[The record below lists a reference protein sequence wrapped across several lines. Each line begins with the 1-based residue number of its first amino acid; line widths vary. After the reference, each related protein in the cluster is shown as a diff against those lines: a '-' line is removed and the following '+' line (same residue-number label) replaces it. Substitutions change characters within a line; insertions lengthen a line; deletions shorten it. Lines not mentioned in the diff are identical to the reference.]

1 MTISI
6 AIEAEDWMLSAG
18 LIGLTRLFE
27 EDRDRVLTHSGIV
40 LSEEHIL
47 QFPKRYIYW
56 MIQNFSIV
64 QRDRRRMEWWINQA
78 DRAQSRAQSEP
89 NQAAEMD
96 AKVRE
101 AAKEIRKMMT
111 EQAKKVEKYFGD
123 LPEYSKLL
131 EIIESLNSIN
141 KHDEVSKIHENVD
154 LYETVMSTPVI
165 NEKLTLNY
173 VKALIMGPFFG
184 QTSIL
189 QPTFNAKSTE
199 QHIDQLDKDF
209 AVPALRELQLYGE
222 LSNSPDQSNILALLQ
237 EHSETYKPFKDWLKT
252 AKKINS
258 PEEIHH
264 FFKQQLLPCSFID
277 GLPAT
282 QSFEEMTFS
291 PLALSKKN
299 AVNFNWNFNKGL
311 PVPISAVARLI
322 LLAVPIGLTVYNRR
336 LGTEQF
342 NEHKRFFGM
351 VLSQKSFIEVVKDN
365 ERYRTLRSRE
375 GSTFGEAIVGLLN
388 ESIDKAAR
396 VKEPAYLFV
405 ELHSEYQAKKTLL
418 DYYHMPLYLAAFLKK
433 YGETLES
440 IHHHHLREA
449 FLRSVLKGLDP
460 KASVYELLRISVDPK
475 LNMNEKARIASS
487 AYQAARTRKRIL
499 QAKKG
504 EKEMTSYDKKIYHV
518 YSEGVTLRKRLI
530 STRPTEEVEGE
541 EYRATGRKKLE
552 GWAYRLLN
560 SAKSNNKAEF
570 MDTVFRLYLTANT
583 SGARQNGR
591 YGSVGVSSIFLDG
604 FKQEDGLDFDS
615 IATAFIAGLLGQDSP
630 SSQSTEEVAI
640 NE

>member
-252 AKKINS
+252 AKK
-258 PEEIHH
+258 
-264 FFKQQLLPCSFID
+264 
-277 GLPAT
+277 
-282 QSFEEMTFS
+282 
-291 PLALSKKN
+291 
-299 AVNFNWNFNKGL
+299 
-311 PVPISAVARLI
+311 
-322 LLAVPIGLTVYNRR
+322 
-336 LGTEQF
+336 
-342 NEHKRFFGM
+342 
-351 VLSQKSFIEVVKDN
+351 
-365 ERYRTLRSRE
+365 
-375 GSTFGEAIVGLLN
+375 
-388 ESIDKAAR
+388 
-396 VKEPAYLFV
+396 
-405 ELHSEYQAKKTLL
+405 
-418 DYYHMPLYLAAFLKK
+418 
-433 YGETLES
+433 
-440 IHHHHLREA
+440 
-449 FLRSVLKGLDP
+449 
-460 KASVYELLRISVDPK
+460 
-475 LNMNEKARIASS
+475 
-487 AYQAARTRKRIL
+487 
-499 QAKKG
+499 
-504 EKEMTSYDKKIYHV
+504 
-518 YSEGVTLRKRLI
+518 
-530 STRPTEEVEGE
+530 
-541 EYRATGRKKLE
+541 
-552 GWAYRLLN
+552 
-560 SAKSNNKAEF
+560 
-570 MDTVFRLYLTANT
+570 
-583 SGARQNGR
+583 
-591 YGSVGVSSIFLDG
+591 
-604 FKQEDGLDFDS
+604 
-615 IATAFIAGLLGQDSP
+615 
-630 SSQSTEEVAI
+630 
-640 NE
+640 